1 MTGKNIVGIV
11 FSNAYDE
18 CVSELTGI
26 RTMGSVP
33 FACRYRLI
41 DFALSNMV
49 NSVIE
54 KVGVITKSNYQSLMD
69 HVGTGKP
76 WDLSRKNDG
85 LFILPPFS
93 TNETGG
99 NRDKL
104 ASLKGIAGFI
114 RRSDEEYVLLS
125 DCNVVHNLDFDAL
138 MDFHTA
144 KNADVTIVYKN
155 GKIPALKD
163 VIVLDMDADNKAKKV
178 SVSPVTDENVNY
190 SLNMILMKKSL
201 LERLLNDA
209 VSLNYTD
216 FEADLIQRNVAKLNI
231 YGFEAKGHSFTID
244 SMQSYYKANMEL
256 LNVEKCDDLFNPERP
271 IYTKVRD
278 DMPAIYGIGSDVKNS
293 LIADGCIIEGT
304 VENSILFRGVRVE
317 KGAVVKN
324 SILMQGTFVAQDATV
339 NCVVAD
345 KSVVITPNKTLSG
358 AENYPVYI
366 GKEIVI

>member
-18 CVSELTGI
+18 CISEITGI
-26 RTMGSVP
+26 RTMGSIP

-49 NSVIE
+49 NAGIE
-54 KVGVITKSNYQSLMD
+54 KVGVLTKSNYQSLMD
-69 HVGTGKP
+69 HLGTGKP

-93 TNETGG
+93 TSEAGG
-99 NRDKL
+99 NADKL
-104 ASLKGIAGFI
+104 ASLKGIMGFI
-114 RRSDEEYVLLS
+114 SRSKEEYILLS
-125 DCNVVHNLDFDAL
+125 DCNTVLNLDIEAL
-138 MDFHTA
+138 TNYHTE
-144 KNADVTIVYKN
+144 KNADITIVYKN
-155 GKIPALKD
+155 GKKPNLTD
-163 VIVLDMDADNKAKKV
+163 VIVLDMNSDNKAEKI
-178 SVSPVTDENVNY
+178 SISPVTEENVNF
-190 SLNMILMKKSL
+190 SLNVILMKKSL
-201 LERLLNDA
+201 LERLINDA
-209 VSLNYTD
+209 ISLNHKD
-216 FEADLIQRNVAKLNI
+216 FEADLIQGNVGKLDI
-231 YGFEAKGHSFTID
+231 YGYEVRGYAETIE
-244 SMQSYYKANMEL
+244 SLESYFKVNMEL
-256 LNVEKCDDLFNPERP
+256 LNMKNCDDLFNTDRP

-293 LIADGCIIEGT
+293 LVADGCMIEGT

-324 SILMQGTFVAQDATV
+324 SIIMQDGFIAQNASL

-366 GKEIVI
+366 GKEIVV